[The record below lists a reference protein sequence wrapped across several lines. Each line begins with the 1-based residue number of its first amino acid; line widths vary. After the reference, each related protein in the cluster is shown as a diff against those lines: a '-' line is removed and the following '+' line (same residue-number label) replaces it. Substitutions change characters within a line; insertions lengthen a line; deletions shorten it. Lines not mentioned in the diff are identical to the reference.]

1 MKKNQSK
8 TTVNKNSK
16 NFYAFGTYK
25 PNKNAVPVNY
35 KGTKYL
41 SKAQCMALEGITRK
55 ELDAYLNGQE
65 ETVVEQ
71 TEQTTKE
78 VAIEETIVPEEEE
91 LDITPAY
98 ISDNLDDLLNE

>member
-71 TEQTTKE
+71 TEQTTEE
-78 VAIEETIVPEEEE
+78 VAIEETIVPKEEE